1 MMFVLLYLY
10 FHHRR
15 VKNVFKN
22 ELRNLNDR
30 LVVLESDNVELKKTI
45 NTMKDIRNR
54 GLQMN
59 GRSDNRNIHRNPKV
73 LQERK

>member
-1 MMFVLLYLY
+1 MD
-10 FHHRR
+10 
-15 VKNVFKN
+15 

-30 LVVLESDNVELKKTI
+30 LVVLESENAELKNRV
-45 NTMKDIRNR
+45 NTMEDMRNR

-59 GRSDNRNIHRNPKV
+59 GRSDNRNMHRNAKV